1 MHNASV
7 GPQNAFFLV
16 VANCCNF
23 VRGLRNKHLCV
34 AMTLVLF
41 TCAAAFGQTAEITG
55 RIVDPSGSVVP
66 GAEVTV
72 SSIATGAD
80 RVVKTNSS
88 GYYTVP
94 LLSPGEYRV
103 SVQYAGFRM

>member
-7 GPQNAFFLV
+7 GGRFPLSLFGAKCRHLLLGFGKKV
-16 VANCCNF
+16 RTRTVDKIRPISVAT
-23 VRGLRNKHLCV
+23 
-34 AMTLVLF
+34 TLALF
-41 TCAAAFGQTAEITG
+41 ASAAAFGQTAEITG

-72 SSIATGAD
+72 SSTATGVD

-94 LLSPGEYRV
+94 LL
-103 SVQYAGFRM
+103 